1 MRALIFQTLSTDP
14 ALNALGIN
22 ANTIH
27 TNHNADTPNDT
38 PFIVIRYLATPQAEF
53 KDSPVISKPIQFWV
67 HDTPGDYFRINQIL
81 KRLRVILS
89 TLETQG
95 DPDGGYI
102 TDVLWQGNSDD
113 FYDDEAKTINRY
125 AQYQLTGSAVD

>member
-1 MRALIFQTLSTDP
+1 
-14 ALNALGIN
+14 
-22 ANTIH
+22 
-27 TNHNADTPNDT
+27 
-38 PFIVIRYLATPQAEF
+38 
-53 KDSPVISKPIQFWV
+53 V

-81 KRLRVILS
+81 KRLRVLLS

>member
-1 MRALIFQTLSTDP
+1 
-14 ALNALGIN
+14 
-22 ANTIH
+22 
-27 TNHNADTPNDT
+27 
-38 PFIVIRYLATPQAEF
+38 
-53 KDSPVISKPIQFWV
+53 
-67 HDTPGDYFRINQIL
+67 
-81 KRLRVILS
+81 LS